1 MTPQHIPVLL
11 DEVLE
16 YLNPE
21 PGKQFIDCTV
31 GLGGHAEKILERT
44 SPTGQLLAID
54 RDGINI
60 KTAKQKLGRFSDRL
74 NFVEGS
80 YQNLTE
86 YAYANG
92 FSSVDGILLDIG
104 FSSVHIEDASRGF
117 SFRNEG
123 PLDMRYDLQQSL
135 TAAEV
140 INHWPKEDLVLIFR
154 KYGEEKRA
162 EKIASAIVSE
172 RKEKTFQTTTQLA
185 DFIQDMS
192 SRSGKIH
199 PATRI
204 FQALRIIVNDE
215 LGALEAVLPQTLDL
229 LKPGGR
235 LAVIS
240 FHSLEDRIVKRFM
253 KSSDNTKIKIIT
265 KKVIQPSQEEIRRN
279 PRARSAKLRVL
290 EKQ

>member
-1 MTPQHIPVLL
+1 
-11 DEVLE
+11 
-16 YLNPE
+16 
-21 PGKQFIDCTV
+21 
-31 GLGGHAEKILERT
+31 
-44 SPTGQLLAID
+44 
-54 RDGINI
+54 
-60 KTAKQKLGRFSDRL
+60 
-74 NFVEGS
+74 
-80 YQNLTE
+80 
-86 YAYANG
+86 
-92 FSSVDGILLDIG
+92 
-104 FSSVHIEDASRGF
+104 
-117 SFRNEG
+117 
-123 PLDMRYDLQQSL
+123 
-135 TAAEV
+135 
-140 INHWPKEDLVLIFR
+140 
-154 KYGEEKRA
+154 
-162 EKIASAIVSE
+162 
-172 RKEKTFQTTTQLA
+172 
-185 DFIQDMS
+185 MS